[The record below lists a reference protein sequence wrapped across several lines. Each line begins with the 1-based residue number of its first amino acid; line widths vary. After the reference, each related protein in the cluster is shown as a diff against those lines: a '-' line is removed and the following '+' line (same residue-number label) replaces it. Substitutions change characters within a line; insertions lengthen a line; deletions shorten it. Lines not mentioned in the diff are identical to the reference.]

1 MSLITGAYAV
11 DMSDPIEQRLRRLE
25 DLQEI
30 HQLFV
35 DYGLAL
41 DAGDFAAYAALF
53 ARDGEILLGPM
64 GRAVGPVAI
73 EELMRRTLDGRVGSS
88 LHIISSP
95 QVVLDG
101 DRATAQV
108 MWTVIHRGHDGQ
120 PRLTMIGRHHDD
132 LVRENGR
139 WRFQR
144 RRGTVDIPS
153 TYGEPTL
160 D

>member
-1 MSLITGAYAV
+1 MTDS
-11 DMSDPIEQRLRRLE
+11 IEQRLRRLE

-64 GRAVGPVAI
+64 GRATGPAAI
-73 EELMRRTLDGRVGSS
+73 EDLMRRTLEGRVGESV
-88 LHIISSP
+88 HIISSP
-95 QVVLDG
+95 QVTLDG
-101 DRATAQV
+101 DRATSQV
-108 MWTVIHRGHDGQ
+108 MWTVIHRGKDGQ

-132 LVRENGR
+132 LVREDGR
-139 WRFQR
+139 WCFQR

-153 TYGEPTL
+153 TYGTPDL